1 MGIDLVPRP
10 RESEVR
16 GRRLKYFED
25 EGRERGRCKQACSS
39 TIQVSSFKS
48 KMNNDHIKIIA
59 VNRKA
64 RHEYFIED
72 EYEAGLVLK
81 GTEVKSLRLGKVNL
95 KDSYANIRDGE
106 VFVYQMHIGPYPFAY
121 YNNHDSLRPRK
132 LLLHKREI
140 KRLYGKVNEK
150 GHSLIPL
157 KIYFKKGKAKLTL
170 ALAKGKRKYDK
181 REAIKRRDEQ
191 RDLEREIK
199 RYR

>member
-1 MGIDLVPRP
+1 M
-10 RESEVR
+10 S
-16 GRRLKYFED
+16 
-25 EGRERGRCKQACSS
+25 
-39 TIQVSSFKS
+39 
-48 KMNNDHIKIIA
+48 NDHIKIIA

-95 KDSYANIRDGE
+95 KDSYANIKDRE
-106 VFVYQMHIGPYPFAY
+106 VFVYQIHIGPYPFAY
-121 YNNHDSLRPRK
+121 YNNHDPLRPRK

-199 RYR
+199 QYR